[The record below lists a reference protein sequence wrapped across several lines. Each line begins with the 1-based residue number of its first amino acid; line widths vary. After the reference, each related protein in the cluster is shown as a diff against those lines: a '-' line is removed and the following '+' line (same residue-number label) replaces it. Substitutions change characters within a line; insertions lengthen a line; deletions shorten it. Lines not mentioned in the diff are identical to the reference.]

1 MNFVGGCIFN
11 EKGQVL
17 LQRRQDKNK
26 WGFPGGAIELGES
39 AENAVKRE
47 IKEETG
53 LDVIVSKL
61 IGIYT
66 DYYDEYPNGDKAQC
80 ITIFLELK
88 KVSGE
93 LSYSDEETLELRY
106 FSLNEVPDLVNK
118 QHEEFLKDIIDNNY
132 GILK

>member
-1 MNFVGGCIFN
+1 M
-11 EKGQVL
+11 
-17 LQRRQDKNK
+17 QRRQDKNK

-39 AENAVKRE
+39 AENVVKRE

>member
-39 AENAVKRE
+39 AENVVKRE

>member
-26 WGFPGGAIELGES
+26 WGFPGGAMELGES
-39 AENAVKRE
+39 AESVVKRE

-53 LDVIVSKL
+53 LDVTVSKL

>member
-1 MNFVGGCIFN
+1 LNFVGGCIFN

-39 AENAVKRE
+39 AENVVKRE